1 MDKEARRIIEIF
13 NDKDKSID
21 FTMYVERLKNSQ
33 PLLADKII
41 EILKNEEFE
50 IKYLNSTGV

>member
-33 PLLADKII
+33 PILADKII

-50 IKYLNSTGV
+50 VKYLNSTGM

>member
-21 FTMYVERLKNSQ
+21 FTMYVERLKVSQ
-33 PLLADKII
+33 PILANKII
-41 EILKNEEFE
+41 EILKSEEFE
-50 IKYLNSTGV
+50 VKYLNSTGV